1 MNKEKF
7 DALLPLIVTALIK
20 KIIERKEITEEEV
33 FSRLYESRLYL
44 YLEEEA
50 TKVWHYSVEKLFQLF
65 DEEMNTGKIELPEY

>member
-7 DALLPLIVTALIK
+7 DALLPFIVTALIK
-20 KIIERKEITEEEV
+20 KIMDQKKMPEEEA
-33 FSRLYESRLYL
+33 FSRLYESLLYS

-65 DEEMNTGKIELPEY
+65 DEEIATGKIELPEY